1 MRADGTR
8 SRSRFSVLSS
18 SLSSPLTQEDILKH
32 DLDRLMAER
41 NLDAIV
47 VEGPD
52 GLESANPDYN
62 YFVGGRH
69 IPGLIIKKR
78 GEPTMLLHSPWEQN
92 EAEQTGLALVSLNR
106 WNLRE
111 ILQEFPDRLE
121 ARVEH
126 RRRIFTD
133 LGVRGRVGIYGA
145 VKAGP
150 FFALMA
156 RLAQQ
161 IDGLE
166 IVAELDRDVIS
177 MARLTK
183 DADEVER
190 MRAVGR
196 KTCAVLQ
203 AAVDFICA
211 GWIDGESVRGV
222 DGAPLTIGDVR
233 RVMLREIAAQGL
245 ETPAGMIISQGRDA
259 GLPHARGDDAMPLR
273 PGQAIVIDIFP
284 REAGGGYFHDMTRT
298 FAIGYAP
305 PELQQAYNDVLGA
318 FEMVTAAFEAGAPTR
333 KYQDMVCDYFEARG
347 HDTIRRTYPIEEGYI
362 HSLGHGL
369 GLEVHEDLSFSSLV
383 DRGDTIEPGAVF
395 TVEPGLYYPSRGFG
409 VRIEDTYYCAPDGHF
424 ESLTPF
430 PKDLVIRP
438 YERD

>member
-1 MRADGTR
+1 MK
-8 SRSRFSVLSS
+8 S
-18 SLSSPLTQEDILKH
+18 

-78 GEPTMLLHSPWEQN
+78 GQPAMLLHGPWEQN
-92 EAEQTGLALVSLNR
+92 EAEQTGLTLVSLNR

-111 ILQEFPDRLE
+111 ILEEFPDRLE

-133 LGVRGRVGIYGA
+133 LGVRGRVGVYGT

-150 FFALMA
+150 FFAVMS

-161 IDGLE
+161 IEGLE
-166 IVAELDRDVIS
+166 LVAELDRDVIS

-183 DADEVER
+183 DADEIER
-190 MRAVGR
+190 MRMVGQ
-196 KTCAVLQ
+196 KTCAVVQ
-203 AAVDFICA
+203 AAVDFIRA
-211 GWIDGESVRGV
+211 GQIDGDGVRGAGGV
-222 DGAPLTIGDVR
+222 QLTIGDVR
-233 RVMLREIAAQGL
+233 RVMMREIAAQGL
-245 ETPAGMIISQGRDA
+245 ESPAGMIIAQGRDA
-259 GLPHARGDDAMPLR
+259 GLPHARGDDDMPLR
-273 PGQAIVIDIFP
+273 LGQAIVIDIFP
-284 REAGGGYFHDMTRT
+284 REAGGGYYHDMTRT

-318 FEMVTAAFEAGAPTR
+318 FTMVTAAFEAGTPT
-333 KYQDMVCDYFEARG
+333 KTYQDMVCTYFEERG

-369 GLEVHEDLSFSSLV
+369 GLEIHEDLSFSSLV

-409 VRIEDTYYCAPDGHF
+409 VRIEDTYYCTSDGRF

-430 PKDLVIRP
+430 PKELVIP
-438 YERD
+438 VGQ

>member
-1 MRADGTR
+1 L
-8 SRSRFSVLSS
+8 VLNT
-18 SLSSPLTQEDILKH
+18 PEDILKS

-78 GEPTMLLHSPWEQN
+78 GEPAMLLHGPWEQN
-92 EAEQTGLALVSLNR
+92 EAGQTGLTLVSLNR
-106 WNLRE
+106 WNIRE
-111 ILQEFPDRLE
+111 ILQQFPDRLE
-121 ARVEH
+121 ARVEQ
-126 RRRIFTD
+126 RRRIFAD
-133 LGVRGRVGIYGA
+133 LGVRGRVGIYGT
-145 VKAGP
+145 VRAGP
-150 FFALMA
+150 FFALMT

-161 IDGLE
+161 LDDLE

-183 DADEVER
+183 DADEIER

-203 AAVDFICA
+203 AAVDFIRA
-211 GWIDGESVRGV
+211 GRIDDDCVRGA

-233 RVMLREIAAQGL
+233 RLMLREMAALGL
-245 ETPAGMIISQGRDA
+245 EAPAGMIIAQGRDA

-305 PELQQAYNDVLGA
+305 PELQQAYDEVLGA
-318 FEMVTAAFEAGAPTR
+318 FTMAMNAFEAGAPTR
-333 KYQDMVCDYFEARG
+333 TYQDMVCAYFEERG

-369 GLEVHEDLSFSSLV
+369 GLEIHEDLSFSSLV

-409 VRIEDTYYCAPDGHF
+409 VRIEDTCYCTPDGRF

-430 PKDLVIRP
+430 PKELVIA
-438 YERD
+438 